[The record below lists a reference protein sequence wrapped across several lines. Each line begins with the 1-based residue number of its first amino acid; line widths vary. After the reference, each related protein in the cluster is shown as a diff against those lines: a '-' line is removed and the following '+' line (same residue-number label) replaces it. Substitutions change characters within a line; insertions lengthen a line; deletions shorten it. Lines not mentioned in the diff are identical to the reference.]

1 MQKEPTDQR
10 VPLMMEASLLDQ
22 IDAYRLSKRIWS
34 RAEAIRNLIRG
45 GLEKEMPAAAGEN
58 WDFAPGCASPLE

>member
-22 IDAYRLSKRIWS
+22 IDTYRLSKKIWS
-34 RAEAIRNLIRG
+34 RAEAIRNLIRA
-45 GLEKEMPAAAGEN
+45 GLEKEIPAATGE
-58 WDFAPGCASPLE
+58 

>member
-10 VPLMMEASLLDQ
+10 VPLMMEASLLNQ
-22 IDAYRLSKRIWS
+22 IDDYRLSKKIWS

-45 GLEKEMPAAAGEN
+45 GLEKEMPASAGK
-58 WDFAPGCASPLE
+58 